1 VLITAAVK
9 ETRARYGA
17 DAVGVFGGGGL
28 TNEKA

>member
-17 DAVGVFGGGGL
+17 DAVGVFGGAGL